1 MANAC
6 IGWRTDHRSSTE
18 GPPDYPSG
26 LALSLVVLF
35 VVPVILAPGTCAG
48 SGRSC
53 QRSLLLD

>member
-6 IGWRTDHRSSTE
+6 IGRRTDPRSSPE

-35 VVPVILAPGTCAG
+35 VVPVILTPGYVRWL
-48 SGRSC
+48 RSK
-53 QRSLLLD
+53 LPA